1 MATSGEATAIKVALI
16 SMVSAIVVALIA
28 NADKFMPRAPPAAT
42 PPTVVAAPPSEMAVA
57 DPEPPRAEPRVAA
70 DPPPRAQP
78 QPVVREAP
86 PTQRAVPDAAPAL
99 APGDRRL
106 IAAWGRSNDG
116 VVRRFIMRNDT
127 SQPMVRLFV
136 SSADDSAD
144 GPDRLGGVAVPP
156 GVSISVDAD
165 DGSKRCTYDM
175 RAVFADG
182 RELAQGSFD
191 VCSGLNYMWQFGG
204 ERR

>member
-16 SMVSAIVVALIA
+16 SMVSAILVALIA
-28 NADKFMPRAPPAAT
+28 NADKFVPKVPPA
-42 PPTVVAAPPSEMAVA
+42 PTTAVAAPPPSETIVA
-57 DPEPPRAEPRVAA
+57 EPAPPRVEARVTAEPAPRTQ
-70 DPPPRAQP
+70 PPI
-78 QPVVREAP
+78 VVREAP
-86 PTQRAVPDAAPAL
+86 APPRPVPDAAPAL

-116 VVRRFIMRNDT
+116 VERRFIMRNDT

-165 DGSKRCTYDM
+165 DGTKRCTFDM
-175 RAVFADG
+175 RVVFADG
-182 RELAQGSFD
+182 RELVQNNFD
-191 VCSGLNYMWQFGG
+191 VCSGVNFMWQFGG

>member
-16 SMVSAIVVALIA
+16 SMVSAIIVAFIA
-28 NADKFMPRAPPAAT
+28 NADKFRSTT
-42 PPTVVAAPPSEMAVA
+42 PPTVAAAPTEKTIGSE
-57 DPEPPRAEPRVAA
+57 
-70 DPPPRAQP
+70 
-78 QPVVREAP
+78 
-86 PTQRAVPDAAPAL
+86 AAPAL

-106 IAAWGRSNDG
+106 VASWGSSNDG

-136 SSADDSAD
+136 SSSDDSAD
-144 GPDRLGGVAVPP
+144 GPDRLGGVAVPA
-156 GVSISVDAD
+156 GVSISLDAD
-165 DGSKRCTYDM
+165 DGSKRCTFDM

-182 RELAQGSFD
+182 RELVQNGFD
-191 VCSGLNYMWQFGG
+191 VCSGLNFMWQFGG